1 MNYPKTSKLPYNYD
15 PERLND
21 FKIPEIL
28 IIRGKKYKLVKKLK
42 YLYLY
47 KKDIRRSNNE
57 LYTLYECFSEF
68 DIKVIEYYKGK
79 VEI

>member
-1 MNYPKTSKLPYNYD
+1 MNYPKTNKIPYNYNEQKLD
-15 PERLND
+15 GFKVPEA
-21 FKIPEIL
+21 FS
-28 IIRGKKYKLVKKLK
+28 IRGKKYKLVKKLK

-47 KKDIRRSNNE
+47 KSNVKVRYGE

-68 DIKVIEYYKGK
+68 DLKVIEYYKGK